1 MNRED
6 SRRNERAVRQY
17 GPSVYRL
24 AFSQLRNRQDAE
36 DVYQEVFLRYVEKA
50 PAFEDPEHE
59 KAWLLRVTVNCC
71 KDMLRSLWR
80 KRNVP
85 LDEAREL
92 PFFTQEERDLDRE
105 LLKLSQKDRVLLHL
119 IYWEDLSTS
128 QAASVLG
135 CRPAAV
141 RQRLVRARKRLKKV
155 LEEEESDYVPADL

>member
-1 MNRED
+1 MDREENG
-6 SRRNERAVRQY
+6 RNERAVRQY

-71 KDMLRSLWR
+71 KDIFRSLWR

-92 PFFTQEERDLDRE
+92 PFFTREEQDLRRE
-105 LLKLSQKDRVLLHL
+105 LFKLSQKDRALLHL
-119 IYWEDLSTS
+119 IYWEDLSTV

-135 CRPAAV
+135 CKPAAV
-141 RQRLVRARKRLKKV
+141 RQRLTRARKKLKKI
-155 LEEEESDYVPADL
+155 LEEEESGYVPADL